1 MTTARELIARRLT
14 QMARISS
21 RPRAALDIAALSLRG
36 DFRRARVCAAAAAA
50 RRSSPTAE
58 KVVSRRYR
66 FVWLCVP
73 KAASRSLIAALSAA
87 DPDAEILKKTTL
99 AEIRERR
106 PETRGYF
113 TFAFVRHPFDR
124 ALSLYAEARHF
135 RERFEGPK
143 RRVKAERHRF
153 FENAFPGFAE
163 VDTLDDFCDWL
174 NSPYAADEFAD
185 VHFLSQRP
193 QIAASDGAL
202 PDFVGAAERLD
213 DDFRAVCERLG
224 MTPPPELPALNT
236 SAGWNPPSPRALMDA
251 RAETR
256 AQLTERNK
264 ALLTKRYADDIALH
278 RAVLKNRTR
287 GRRESQSIPSPLMGE
302 G

>member
-1 MTTARELIARRLT
+1 MTTTRDQTARELIARRLT

-36 DFRRARVCAAAAAA
+36 RFRQARVCAAAAA

-58 KVVSRRYR
+58 KVISRRYR

-73 KAASRSLIAALSAA
+73 KAASRSLIAALAQA
-87 DPDAEILKKTTL
+87 DPDAEIVRKATIS
-99 AEIRERR
+99 EIRERR

-124 ALSLYAEARHF
+124 ALSLYTESRHF
-135 RERFEGPK
+135 RERFDGYH
-143 RRVKAERHRF
+143 RRLKGERHRF
-153 FENAFPGFAE
+153 LASAFPGFAE

-185 VHFLSQRP
+185 VHFLSQRS
-193 QIAASDGAL
+193 QIITADGAL
-202 PDFVGAAERLD
+202 PDFIGAAERLD

-224 MTPPPELPALNT
+224 MPAPPELPTFNT
-236 SAGWNPPSPRALMDA
+236 SAGWNPSSPRALMDA

-256 AQLTERNK
+256 ALLTERNK
-264 ALLTKRYADDIALH
+264 TLLTKRYADDIELH
-278 RAVLKNRTR
+278 RAVLS
-287 GRRESQSIPSPLMGE
+287 ESGFTGL
-302 G
+302 

>member
-1 MTTARELIARRLT
+1 MTTARDRTARDLIARRLT

-36 DFRRARVCAAAAAA
+36 RFRQARVCAAAAA

-58 KVVSRRYR
+58 KVISRRYR

-73 KAASRSLIAALSAA
+73 KAASRSLIAALAQA
-87 DPDAEILKKTTL
+87 DPDAEIVRKATI

-135 RERFEGPK
+135 RERFVGSK
-143 RRVKAERHRF
+143 RRVKAERQRF

-202 PDFVGAAERLD
+202 PDFIGASERLD
-213 DDFRAVCERLG
+213 ADFRAVCERLG
-224 MTPPPELPALNT
+224 MPAPPLPALNT
-236 SAGWNPPSPRALMDA
+236 AAGWNPPSPRALQSA

-256 AQLTERNK
+256 ALLTERNK

-278 RAVLKNRTR
+278 SAVLKNRTR
-287 GRRESQSIPSPLMGE
+287 DGADG
-302 G
+302 

>member
-1 MTTARELIARRLT
+1 MMTITRRLR

-36 DFRRARVCAAAAAA
+36 DFRRARVCAAAAA
-50 RRSSPTAE
+50 RRAAPSAE
-58 KVVSRRYR
+58 KMVSRRYR

-87 DPDAEILKKTTL
+87 DPDAEVLRKTTL

-124 ALSLYAEARHF
+124 ALSLYTESRHF
-135 RERFEGPK
+135 RERFDGSH
-143 RRVKAERHRF
+143 RRIKGERQRF
-153 FENAFPGFAE
+153 LESAFPGFAE
-163 VDTLDDFCDWL
+163 VDTFDDFCDWL

-193 QIAASDGAL
+193 QIATAADGGL

-213 DDFRAVCERLG
+213 NDFRAVCERLG
-224 MTPPPELPALNT
+224 MPAPPELPALNT
-236 SAGWNPPSPRALMDA
+236 AAGWNPRSPRALQAA

-256 AQLTERNK
+256 ALLTERNK

-278 RAVLKNRTR
+278 RAVLNNSARPTAAAADGAR
-287 GRRESQSIPSPLMGE
+287 
-302 G
+302 

>member
-36 DFRRARVCAAAAAA
+36 RFRQARVCAAAAA

-58 KVVSRRYR
+58 KVISRRYR

-73 KAASRSLIAALSAA
+73 KAASRSLIAALAQA
-87 DPDAEILKKTTL
+87 DPDAEIVRKATIS
-99 AEIRERR
+99 EIRARR

-135 RERFEGPK
+135 RERFVGSK
-143 RRVKAERHRF
+143 RRVKAERQRF
-153 FENAFPGFAE
+153 LESAFPGFAE

-202 PDFVGAAERLD
+202 PDFIGAAERLD

-224 MTPPPELPALNT
+224 MPAPSALPALNT
-236 SAGWNPPSPRALMDA
+236 AAGWNPPSPRALMDA

-256 AQLTERNK
+256 ALLTERNK
-264 ALLTKRYADDIALH
+264 TLLTKRYADDIELH
-278 RAVLKNRTR
+278 RAVLENRTGGGANR
-287 GRRESQSIPSPLMGE
+287 SQSPLP
-302 G
+302 